1 MPSTSKKQQRFFGLV
16 KSIQDGRT
24 QGTGQAQQAANSMSQ
39 KDVKDFASTKHD
51 NLPEVKEE
59 RAANTPTDPLLWDKA
74 KSKATSQFD
83 GVFSAG
89 ANNWAAKWYRDRG
102 GDWKTEAV
110 KAEEQTMNKQALPG
124 LTDADKSQLL
134 NYSLISALVGLGGAG
149 AYGLVKGIHDNTAL
163 SSNRLRK
170 YENRLK
176 LPKSKKQDKYLP
188 ESPVL
193 SLPDHSA
200 PSEMLSDDNMSQ
212 SDLPADTKYNL
223 SDISGYDKNSGV
235 SKERGISSVT
245 PEGTPTQTT
254 NQPGFF
260 NSMLT
265 GALMPA
271 AMIAPA
277 AATYLLG
284 KNLIDRYRKHQFN
297 KELEK
302 AKDEFEGILSKSS
315 SSSLQKDVDSLF
327 FSKTADGATV
337 EWKNPGR
344 PSSDNLVSTPG
355 FGLMLGLPVGVGG
368 LLGWALMN
376 QKMKSD
382 PQQRKLKELNNLLKR
397 DISLDSL
404 SAGIDLD
411 ESSQGK
417 PTFKL

>member
-39 KDVKDFASTKHD
+39 KDVNDFASTKHD
-51 NLPEVKEE
+51 NLPEIKEE
-59 RAANTPTDPLLWDKA
+59 RTSNTPTDPSLWDKA
-74 KSKATSQFD
+74 KNKATSQFD

-110 KAEEQTMNKQALPG
+110 KAEEQTMNKKALGP
-124 LTDADKSQLL
+124 TDADKSQLL

-193 SLPDHSA
+193 SLPDQSA
-200 PSEMLSDDNMSQ
+200 PSEMLSDADMNQ

-223 SDISGYDKNSGV
+223 SDISGYGKSSGIL
-235 SKERGISSVT
+235 KDRGIGSVT
-245 PEGTPTQTT
+245 PEGEYTQYT
-254 NQPGFF
+254 NEPGFF
-260 NSMLT
+260 NSMIT

-327 FSKTADGATV
+327 FSKTAGGPETV
-337 EWKNPGR
+337 EWKDSGR
-344 PSSDNLVSTPG
+344 PSSDNLLSTPG

>member
-16 KSIQDGRT
+16 KSIQEGRT
-24 QGTGQAQQAANSMSQ
+24 KGTGQAQQAANSMSQ

-59 RAANTPTDPLLWDKA
+59 RTANTPTDPSLWSKA

-110 KAEEQTMNKQALPG
+110 KAEEKAMDKQSELG

-163 SSNRLRK
+163 SSSRLHK
-170 YENRLK
+170 YENRLRA
-176 LPKSKKQDKYLP
+176 PKSKKQDKYLP

-193 SLPDHSA
+193 SLPAQSN
-200 PSEMLSDDNMSQ
+200 PSEMLSDADMNQ
-212 SDLPADTKYNL
+212 SDLPADTNYNL
-223 SDISGYDKNSGV
+223 SDISGYDKSSGINPKGNIDPSTGV
-235 SKERGISSVT
+235 PVNIATEPGVT
-245 PEGTPTQTT
+245 
-254 NQPGFF
+254 
-260 NSMLT
+260 NSMLA
-265 GALMPA
+265 GALTPI
-271 AMIAPA
+271 AMLAPA
-277 AATYLLG
+277 AATYLIG
-284 KNLIDRYRKHQFN
+284 KNLLDRYRKRQFQA
-297 KELEK
+297 ELDK
-302 AKDEFEGILSKSS
+302 AKGEFESILSKSS
-315 SSSLQKDVDSLF
+315 SAIQKDVDSLLF
-327 FSKTADGATV
+327 TKTATPDT
-337 EWKNPGR
+337 
-344 PSSDNLVSTPG
+344 PSSEKSVFSGPG
-355 FGLMLGLPVGVGG
+355 LGYYLGLPIGVGG
-368 LLGWALMN
+368 IAGWLLMN
-376 QKMKSD
+376 QKMKSE

-404 SAGIDLD
+404 SSGIDID
-411 ESSQGK
+411 ESNEGK

>member
-16 KSIQDGRT
+16 KSIQEGRT

-59 RAANTPTDPLLWDKA
+59 RTANTPTNPSLWSKA

-102 GDWKTEAV
+102 GDWKTEVV
-110 KAEEQTMNKQALPG
+110 KAEEQAMDKQAID

-163 SSNRLRK
+163 SSSRLRK
-170 YENRLK
+170 YENRLRA
-176 LPKSKKQDKYLP
+176 PKSKKQDKYLP
-188 ESPVL
+188 QSPVL
-193 SLPDHSA
+193 SLPAQSN
-200 PSEMLSDDNMSQ
+200 PSEMLSDADMNQ
-212 SDLPADTKYNL
+212 SDLPAGTNYNL
-223 SDISGYDKNSGV
+223 SDISGYDKSSGINPKSTIDPSTNAPV
-235 SKERGISSVT
+235 DIATEPGVT
-245 PEGTPTQTT
+245 
-254 NQPGFF
+254 
-260 NSMLT
+260 NSMLA
-265 GALMPA
+265 GALTPI

-277 AATYLLG
+277 AATYLIG
-284 KNLIDRYRKHQFN
+284 KNLLDRYRKRQFQA
-297 KELEK
+297 ELDK
-302 AKDEFEGILSKSS
+302 AKGEFESILSKASS
-315 SSSLQKDVDSLF
+315 AIQKDVDSLF
-327 FSKTADGATV
+327 FAKTAVVDT
-337 EWKNPGR
+337 
-344 PSSDNLVSTPG
+344 PSSEKSVFSGPG
-355 FGLMLGLPVGVGG
+355 IGYYVGLPIGVGG
-368 LLGWALMN
+368 ILGWALMN
-376 QKMKSD
+376 QKMKSE

-404 SAGIDLD
+404 SSGIDLD
-411 ESSQGK
+411 ESNEGK

>member
-16 KSIQDGRT
+16 KSIQEGRT
-24 QGTGQAQQAANSMSQ
+24 KGTGQAQQAANSMSQ

-59 RAANTPTDPLLWDKA
+59 RTANTPTDPSLWSKA

-110 KAEEQTMNKQALPG
+110 KAEEQAMDKQAID
-124 LTDADKSQLL
+124 LTDADKKQLL

-163 SSNRLRK
+163 SSSRLRK
-170 YENRLK
+170 YENRLRA
-176 LPKSKKQDKYLP
+176 PKSKKQDKYLP

-193 SLPDHSA
+193 SLPAQSN
-200 PSEMLSDDNMSQ
+200 PSEMLSDADMNQ
-212 SDLPADTKYNL
+212 SDLPADTNYNL
-223 SDISGYDKNSGV
+223 SDISGYDKSSGINPAGNIDPSTNAPV
-235 SKERGISSVT
+235 DIATEPGVT
-245 PEGTPTQTT
+245 
-254 NQPGFF
+254 
-260 NSMLT
+260 NSMLA
-265 GALMPA
+265 GALTPI

-277 AATYLLG
+277 AATYLIG
-284 KNLIDRYRKHQFN
+284 KNLLDRYRKRQFQA
-297 KELEK
+297 ELDK
-302 AKDEFEGILSKSS
+302 AKGEFESILSKSS
-315 SSSLQKDVDSLF
+315 SAIQKDVDSLLF
-327 FSKTADGATV
+327 AKTAVDT
-337 EWKNPGR
+337 
-344 PSSDNLVSTPG
+344 PSSEKSVFSGPG
-355 FGLMLGLPVGVGG
+355 IGYYVGLPIGVGG

-376 QKMKSD
+376 QKMKSE

-404 SAGIDLD
+404 SSGIDLD
-411 ESSQGK
+411 ESNEGK

>member
-16 KSIQDGRT
+16 KSIQEGRT
-24 QGTGQAQQAANSMSQ
+24 KGTGQAQQAANSMSQ

-59 RAANTPTDPLLWDKA
+59 RTANTPTDPSLWSKA

-110 KAEEQTMNKQALPG
+110 KAEEQAMDKQAID
-124 LTDADKSQLL
+124 LTDADKKQLL

-163 SSNRLRK
+163 SSSRLRK
-170 YENRLK
+170 YENRLRA
-176 LPKSKKQDKYLP
+176 PKSKKQDKYLP

-193 SLPDHSA
+193 SLPAQSN
-200 PSEMLSDDNMSQ
+200 PSEMLSDADMNQ
-212 SDLPADTKYNL
+212 SDLPADTNYNL
-223 SDISGYDKNSGV
+223 SDISGYDKSSGINPAGNIDPSTNAPV
-235 SKERGISSVT
+235 DIATEPGVT
-245 PEGTPTQTT
+245 
-254 NQPGFF
+254 
-260 NSMLT
+260 NSMLA
-265 GALMPA
+265 GALTPI

-277 AATYLLG
+277 AATYLIG
-284 KNLIDRYRKHQFN
+284 KNLLDRYRKRQFQA
-297 KELEK
+297 ELDK
-302 AKDEFEGILSKSS
+302 AKGEFESILSKSS
-315 SSSLQKDVDSLF
+315 SAIQKDVDSLLF
-327 FSKTADGATV
+327 AKTAVDT
-337 EWKNPGR
+337 
-344 PSSDNLVSTPG
+344 PSSEKSVLSGPG
-355 FGLMLGLPVGVGG
+355 IGYYVGLPIGVGG

-376 QKMKSD
+376 QKMKSE

-404 SAGIDLD
+404 SSGIDLD
-411 ESSQGK
+411 ESNEGK